1 MNHFAIYLAAG
12 PGDRILEGGSKE
24 IGSLFLLGIAAV
36 AVYLFMKR
44 AFTAFLGF
52 SVFAMIVAVFV
63 FSPETI
69 TGLGEKG
76 FKWIFEGW
84 LS

>member
-1 MNHFAIYLAAG
+1 MNHLAIYLATG
-12 PGDRILEGGSKE
+12 PGERLFEGGSKE
-24 IGSLFLLGIAAV
+24 IGSLFLLGVVAV
-36 AVYLFMKR
+36 ATYLFIKR
-44 AFTAFLGF
+44 AFTIFLGF
-52 SVFAMIVAVFV
+52 AAFAMLVAVFV
-63 FSPETI
+63 FSPDLI